1 MALHHSPSYEAWRRY
16 ASTGALTHEL
26 LRAPVYRAW
35 ERSHLQGANPRLP
48 RAEALSALDTE
59 RLLQRQQAMLHAAH
73 PFLRALSAA
82 AGGERHAAML
92 SDSQAVV
99 LQVLGDEASVH
110 GPERVPGPGAL
121 LSEAVCG
128 ANGLGTPLAE
138 GGYVE
143 LVGPEHFI
151 QGFHPFTCQGI
162 PLRAPDGEVA
172 GVISTSVRRPDAS
185 ARLRE
190 ILLCAAHGIEAELLR
205 ERLERDLQRV
215 LEAAP
220 DEAGPLER
228 LRQDVM
234 QAQATARVRLL
245 SAARVV
251 ARSPRQRE
259 LRLVHEAAQ
268 AIETF
273 RRRAELWRM
282 LASEEPQPPRPMDLQ
297 ESLREL
303 ADLLETELRVRQ
315 AGLHVEGE
323 PASLLTEPHQLY
335 RQLFRGL
342 MQALERAG
350 EGGSVR
356 ACVWQGSVMLEVHS
370 ASEPRP
376 VARLSPLLTPGS
388 MDQRMGGTASTAH

>member
-1 MALHHSPSYEAWRRY
+1 MALQPSPSYEAWRRY
-16 ASTGALTHEL
+16 ASTGALAHKL

-48 RAEALSALDTE
+48 RAEALSPLDTE
-59 RLLQRQQAMLHAAH
+59 QLLQRQQAMLHAAH

-99 LQVLGDEASVH
+99 LEVLGDEASVH

-138 GGYVE
+138 GSYVE

-151 QGFHPFTCQGI
+151 QGFHLFTCQGI
-162 PLRAPDGEVA
+162 PLRAPGGEVA
-172 GVISTSVRRPDAS
+172 GVLSTSVRRPDAS
-185 ARLRE
+185 GRLRE

-205 ERLERDLQRV
+205 ERLERDLKRV

-220 DEAGPLER
+220 DEAGSLER

-251 ARSPRQRE
+251 ARSLPQQD
-259 LRLVHEAAQ
+259 LRLVHEATL
-268 AIETF
+268 AIDTF

-282 LASEEPQPPRPMDLQ
+282 LASEEQQPPRSVDLQ
-297 ESLREL
+297 ECLRDL
-303 ADLLETELRVRQ
+303 VDLLETELRVRQ
-315 AGLHVEGE
+315 ARLQVEGE
-323 PASLLTEPHQLY
+323 STPLLADPHRLY
-335 RQLFRGL
+335 QQLFRGL
-342 MQALERAG
+342 MQALEHAG

-356 ACVWQGSVMLEVHS
+356 ACVWQGSVVLEARS
-370 ASEPRP
+370 ATEHGP
-376 VARLSPLLTPGS
+376 VAWLTPLLTPGS
-388 MDQRMGGTASTAH
+388 MGRLGRRALTAH

>member
-1 MALHHSPSYEAWRRY
+1 MPFQPSPSYEAWRRY
-16 ASTGALTHEL
+16 ASTGALAHEL
-26 LRAPVYRAW
+26 LRTPVYQAW
-35 ERSHLQGANPRLP
+35 ERSHLQGANPWLP
-48 RAEALSALDTE
+48 RAEALSPLDTE
-59 RLLQRQQAMLHAAH
+59 RLLQRQQAMLRAAH

-82 AGGERHAAML
+82 AGGDRHAAML

-99 LQVLGDEASVH
+99 LEVLGDEASVH

-121 LSEAVCG
+121 LSEAACG

-162 PLRAPDGEVA
+162 PLRAPDGQVA

-205 ERLERDLQRV
+205 ERLERDLQRA

-220 DEAGPLER
+220 DEASPLER

-251 ARSPRQRE
+251 ARSARRE

-268 AIETF
+268 AIDTF

-282 LASEEPQPPRPMDLQ
+282 LASEEQQPPRRVDLQ

-315 AGLHVEGE
+315 AHLEVEGE
-323 PASLLTEPHQLY
+323 PASLLAEPHQLY

-342 MQALERAG
+342 MQALEHAG

-356 ACVWQGSVMLEVHS
+356 ACVWQGSVVLEARQAWEHG
-370 ASEPRP
+370 P
-376 VARLSPLLTPGS
+376 VAWRSPLLTPAG
-388 MDQRMGGTASTAH
+388 MGQRLEDTASTAH